1 MNQPTIRPQDLQNP
15 HEAWNAR
22 DYGLAGDGK
31 ANDQPALA
39 ALVDEL
45 GRACAQDGRPRVIYC
60 PPGLYRIAGE
70 TTVWR
75 SGVSLTGAG
84 EGATRFMLESDGN
97 AVALAGF
104 TKQQHGASRNNHLA
118 DCMFFNFEIDGSRVK
133 LDKYEPRAKG
143 LDLQFMVRA
152 TFRDLYIHDTAATG
166 LGCDHLKDS
175 VLEGVYA
182 IDCGR
187 LNNGDQPGGAGIGI
201 GIGGW
206 EGIERANVTDCI
218 AHGNAT
224 NGIFFELQKDMWPPP
239 RGLKILGCHC
249 TGNRFGI
256 SDWGADGLIVAECVM
271 LDNKES
277 GFDISRRGVAGVA
290 GRGGL
295 LSGCVVDGNRKD
307 GVCIDGTPGPYTV
320 RGNRISNNAGH
331 GYKQWQM
338 GGKEGQPREIAL
350 DGNDIFGNGG
360 DGVRF
365 ECEVVDACVTGNRIR
380 RNRGQAIALAG
391 SMPGLW
397 REGNRENWTQ
407 FGNG

>member
-1 MNQPTIRPQDLQNP
+1 MNQPIVRPHELHNP
-15 HEAWNAR
+15 HESWNAR
-22 DYGLAGDGK
+22 DYGLAGDGE

-45 GRACAQDGRPRVIYC
+45 GRACARDGRPRVIYC
-60 PPGLYRIAGE
+60 PPGVYRIVGE

-75 SGVSLTGAG
+75 SGVSLLGAG
-84 EGATRFMLESDGN
+84 EGATRFVLESDKSMS
-97 AVALAGF
+97 LAGF
-104 TKQQHGASRNNHLA
+104 TAQHHGASRDNHLA

-133 LDKYEPRAKG
+133 LDKYDPHAKG
-143 LDLQFMVRA
+143 LNLQFMVRA
-152 TFRDLYIHDTAATG
+152 TFRDLYIHDTAGTG

-175 VLEGVYA
+175 VIESVYA
-182 IDCGR
+182 MDCGR
-187 LNNGDQPGGAGIGI
+187 LNGGDDPGGAGIGI

-256 SDWGADGLIVAECVM
+256 SDWGADGLIIAECLM
-271 LDNKES
+271 LENKES
-277 GFDISRRGVAGVA
+277 GFDVSGRGTAGVA

-295 LSGCVVDGNRKD
+295 LSGCVLDANGKD
-307 GVCIDGTPGPYTV
+307 GVCFDGTPGPYTL
-320 RGNRISNNAGH
+320 RGNRMSNNAGS
-331 GYKQWQM
+331 GYRHWQM
-338 GGKEGQPREIAL
+338 KDKEDQPREIAL

-365 ECEVVDACVTGNRIR
+365 EREVIDACLSGNRIR
-380 RNRGQAIALAG
+380 RNGGKAVALNA

-397 REGNRENWTQ
+397 REGNREEWS
-407 FGNG
+407 